1 MDKNRKY
8 YYDLE
13 AINNYIFGEEEERSS
28 SVEITEV
35 QGLNADTNEMVTVQ
49 KTIREVKESSDM
61 SVKQTT
67 RYDMIKLFIDML
79 NEPIDDGGVSD
90 YSLGQ
95 KTIMYTMMN
104 YGLLKEIKDD
114 EREG

>member
-1 MDKNRKY
+1 MDKKAKY

-35 QGLNADTNEMVTVQ
+35 QGLNNDTGEMITVQ

-79 NEPIDDGGVSD
+79 NEPNDEDTASG
-90 YSLGQ
+90 YSKGQ
-95 KTIMYTMMN
+95 ETIMYTMMN
-104 YGLLKEIKDD
+104 YGLLKEIKND
-114 EREG
+114 E